1 MIEIDTKYNWP
12 KIGNEKAIA
21 FLSSVLDNSSPA
33 STYIFNGR
41 GNLGKSTIAL
51 AFARNLQNLEKVKV
65 EEEENETLNPDLH
78 ILERGPEE
86 KSISIEAVREFIKT
100 LSLGSFLNS
109 YKIGIIKEASYLSEE
124 AKSALLKTLEEP
136 RSKVIMI
143 LLVDDI
149 SDLPATII
157 SRAQVLYFE
166 PVSSEIVY
174 DYLIDNYGANR
185 SQAKDLANLC
195 LGRPLEAIAY
205 LENPEKYKNYLGKA
219 ELWLDFCLAKNVNNR
234 LEILDNLFKDKT
246 WSKEAR
252 DSAESLI
259 FLGEGLARDLMLL
272 VLDQANLMQ
281 HLALSDKL
289 ITLKTNFNNS
299 DEAII
304 QALNWLKLLAQAREY
319 LEGSVNPRLVLEQVA
334 INY

>member
-1 MIEIDTKYNWP
+1 MAEGSRDYNWP
-12 KIGNEKAIA
+12 KIGNDKAIT
-21 FLSSVLDNSSPA
+21 FLTSVLDNSKPA
-33 STYIFNGR
+33 STYIFSGR

-51 AFARNLQNLEKVKV
+51 AFARNLQNLPGFK
-65 EEEENETLNPDLH
+65 ENEREVLNSDLH

-100 LSLGSFLNS
+100 LSLGSFSNS
-109 YKIGIIKEASYLSEE
+109 YKIGLIKEASYLSDE

-136 RSKVIMI
+136 RPKVIII

-157 SRAQVLYFE
+157 SRSQVLYFE
-166 PVSSEIVY
+166 PVSSEVVY
-174 DYLIDNYGANR
+174 DYLIDNYGTSR

-205 LENPEKYKNYLGKA
+205 LENPGKYKNYLEKA
-219 ELWLDFCLAKNVNNR
+219 ELWLDFCLAKNVNIR

-252 DSAESLI
+252 SSAESLI

-272 VLDQANLMQ
+272 ALDQANLMQ
-281 HLALSDKL
+281 HIALVDKL
-289 ITLKTNFNNS
+289 ITLKTNFNNP

-304 QALNWLKLLAQAREY
+304 KALNWLKLLAQAREY

>member
-1 MIEIDTKYNWP
+1 MAEIENKYNWP

-21 FLSSVLDNSSPA
+21 FLTSVLDNSSPA

-51 AFARNLQNLEKVKV
+51 AFARNLQNLPKLKA
-65 EEEENETLNPDLH
+65 EENEALNSDLH

-100 LSLGSFLNS
+100 LSLGSFSNS

-136 RSKVIMI
+136 RSKVIII

-166 PVSSEIVY
+166 PVSSEVVY
-174 DYLIDNYGANR
+174 DYLIDNYGTNR
-185 SQAKDLANLC
+185 SQARDLANLC

-205 LENPEKYKNYLGKA
+205 LENPEKYKNYLEKA
-219 ELWLDFCLAKNVNNR
+219 ELWLNFCLAKDVNNR

-252 DSAESLI
+252 ESAESLI

-272 VLDQANLMQ
+272 ALGQPNLMQ
-281 HLALSDKL
+281 HIALSDKL

-304 QALNWLKLLAQAREY
+304 RALNWLKLLAQAREY
-319 LEGSVNPRLVLEQVA
+319 LKGSVNPRLVLEQVA

>member
-1 MIEIDTKYNWP
+1 MAEIENKYNWP

-21 FLSSVLDNSSPA
+21 FLTSVLDNSSPA

-51 AFARNLQNLEKVKV
+51 AFARNLQNLPKLKA
-65 EEEENETLNPDLH
+65 EESEALNSDLH

-100 LSLGSFLNS
+100 LSLGSFSNS

-136 RSKVIMI
+136 RSKVIII

-166 PVSSEIVY
+166 PVSSEVVY
-174 DYLIDNYGANR
+174 DYLIDNYGTNR
-185 SQAKDLANLC
+185 SQARDLANLC

-205 LENPEKYKNYLGKA
+205 LENPEKYKNYLEKA
-219 ELWLDFCLAKNVNNR
+219 ELWLDFCLAKDVNRR

-252 DSAESLI
+252 ESAESLI

-272 VLDQANLMQ
+272 ALNQPNLMQ
-281 HLALSDKL
+281 HIVLSDKL

-304 QALNWLKLLAQAREY
+304 KSLNWLKLLAQAREY
-319 LEGSVNPRLVLEQVA
+319 LQGSVNPRLVLEQVA

>member
-1 MIEIDTKYNWP
+1 MTETNKKYNWP

-21 FLSSVLDNSSPA
+21 FLTGVLDNSKPA
-33 STYIFNGR
+33 STYIFSGR

-51 AFARNLQNLEKVKV
+51 AFARNLQDLMKTKEA
-65 EEEENETLNPDLH
+65 EREGLNSDLH

-86 KSISIEAVREFIKT
+86 KSISIESVREFIKT

-136 RSKVIMI
+136 RPKVIII
-143 LLVDDI
+143 LLVDDV

-157 SRAQVLYFE
+157 SRSQVLYFE
-166 PVSSEIVY
+166 PVSSEVVY
-174 DYLIDNYGANR
+174 DYLIENYGTSR

-205 LENPEKYKNYLGKA
+205 LENPEKYKNYLEKA
-219 ELWLDFCLAKNVNNR
+219 ELWLDFCLAKDANKR

-252 DSAESLI
+252 DLAEALI

-272 VLDQANLMQ
+272 ALGQPNLMQ

-289 ITLKTNFNNS
+289 ITLKTNFNDS
-299 DEAII
+299 DEVII
-304 QALNWLKLLAQAREY
+304 KALNWLKLLAQAREY
-319 LEGSVNPRLVLEQVA
+319 LGANVNPRLVLEQVA

>member
-1 MIEIDTKYNWP
+1 MAEIENKYNWP

-21 FLSSVLDNSSPA
+21 FLTSVLDNSSPA

-51 AFARNLQNLEKVKV
+51 AFARNLQNLPKLKV
-65 EEEENETLNPDLH
+65 EESEALNSDLH

-100 LSLGSFLNS
+100 LSLGSFSNS

-136 RSKVIMI
+136 RSKVIII

-166 PVSSEIVY
+166 PVSSEVVY
-174 DYLIDNYGANR
+174 DYLIDNYGTNR
-185 SQAKDLANLC
+185 SQARDLANLC

-205 LENPEKYKNYLGKA
+205 LENPEKYKNYLEKA
-219 ELWLDFCLAKNVNNR
+219 ELWLDFCLAKDVNRR

-252 DSAESLI
+252 ESAESLI

-272 VLDQANLMQ
+272 ALNQPNLMQ
-281 HLALSDKL
+281 HIVLSDKL

-299 DEAII
+299 DEAIVR
-304 QALNWLKLLAQAREY
+304 ALNWLKLLAQAREY
-319 LEGSVNPRLVLEQVA
+319 LQGSVNPRLVLEQVA

>member
-1 MIEIDTKYNWP
+1 MTEIDTKYNWP

-21 FLSSVLDNSSPA
+21 FLTSVLDNSSSA

-51 AFARNLQNLEKVKV
+51 AFARNLQNLSKIKV
-65 EEEENETLNPDLH
+65 EESESLNSDLH

-86 KSISIEAVREFIKT
+86 KSISIEAVREFIKI
-100 LSLGSFLNS
+100 LSLGSFSNS

-136 RSKVIMI
+136 RSKVIII

-174 DYLIDNYGANR
+174 DYLINNYGTNR

-205 LENPEKYKNYLGKA
+205 LENPEKYKNYLEKA
-219 ELWLDFCLAKNVNNR
+219 ELWLDFCLARDVNKR

-272 VLDQANLMQ
+272 ALDQPNLMQ
-281 HLALSDKL
+281 HIVLSDKL

-299 DEAII
+299 DEVIVK
-304 QALNWLKLLAQAREY
+304 ALNWLKLLAQAREY
-319 LEGSVNPRLVLEQVA
+319 LQGNVNPRLILEQVA

>member
-1 MIEIDTKYNWP
+1 MAEIDSNYNWP

-21 FLSSVLDNSSPA
+21 FLTSVLDNSSPA

-51 AFARNLQNLEKVKV
+51 AFARNLQNLPKVKA
-65 EEEENETLNPDLH
+65 EESETLNSDLH

-86 KSISIEAVREFIKT
+86 KSISIEVVREFIKT
-100 LSLGSFLNS
+100 LSLGSFSNS

-136 RSKVIMI
+136 RSKVIII

-166 PVSSEIVY
+166 PVSSEVVY
-174 DYLIDNYGANR
+174 DYLIDNYGTNR

-205 LENPEKYKNYLGKA
+205 LENPDKYKNYLGKA

-281 HLALSDKL
+281 HIALSDKL

-304 QALNWLKLLAQAREY
+304 KALNWLKLLAQAREY
-319 LEGSVNPRLVLEQVA
+319 LGGNVNPRLVLEQVA

>member
-1 MIEIDTKYNWP
+1 MIEIDSKYNWP
-12 KIGNEKAIA
+12 KIGNEKAVA
-21 FLSSVLDNSSPA
+21 FLTSVLDNSSPA

-51 AFARNLQNLEKVKV
+51 AFARNLQNLSKIKV
-65 EEEENETLNPDLH
+65 EESETLNSDLH

-86 KSISIEAVREFIKT
+86 KSISIEAVREFIKI
-100 LSLGSFLNS
+100 LSLGSFSNS

-136 RSKVIMI
+136 RSKVIII

-174 DYLIDNYGANR
+174 DYLIDNYGTNR

-205 LENPEKYKNYLGKA
+205 LENPEKYKNYLEKA
-219 ELWLDFCLAKNVNNR
+219 ELWLDFCLARDVNKR

-272 VLDQANLMQ
+272 ALDQPNLMQ
-281 HLALSDKL
+281 HIVLSDKL

-299 DEAII
+299 DEAIVK
-304 QALNWLKLLAQAREY
+304 ALNWLKLLAQAREY
-319 LEGSVNPRLVLEQVA
+319 LQGNVNPRLVLEQVA

>member
-1 MIEIDTKYNWP
+1 MTEGELKYNWP
-12 KIGNEKAIA
+12 KIGNDKAIS
-21 FLSSVLDNSSPA
+21 FLTSVLDNASPA
-33 STYIFNGR
+33 STYIFSGR

-51 AFARNLQNLEKVKV
+51 AFARNLQALGVSPKEEV
-65 EEEENETLNPDLH
+65 ESLNSDLH

-86 KSISIEAVREFIKT
+86 KSISIETVREFIKT
-100 LSLGSFLNS
+100 LSLASFSNS

-136 RSKVIMI
+136 RSKVIII

-166 PVSSEIVY
+166 PVSAEIVY
-174 DYLIDNYGANR
+174 DYLINNHGANR
-185 SQAKDLANLC
+185 SQARDLANLC
-195 LGRPLEAIAY
+195 LGRPLDAISY
-205 LENPEKYKNYLGKA
+205 LENPEKYKSYLEKA
-219 ELWLDFCLAKNVNNR
+219 ELWLDFSLAKNVNSR

-252 DSAESLI
+252 GAAESLI

-272 VLDQANLMQ
+272 ALDQANSMQ
-281 HLALSDKL
+281 HIALADKL
-289 ITLKTNFNNS
+289 MTLKMSFNNS

-304 QALNWLKLLAQAREY
+304 KALNWLKLLAQAREY

>member
-1 MIEIDTKYNWP
+1 MAEIENKYNWP

-21 FLSSVLDNSSPA
+21 FLTSVLDNSSPA

-51 AFARNLQNLEKVKV
+51 AFARNLQNLPKLKA
-65 EEEENETLNPDLH
+65 EESEALNSDLH

-100 LSLGSFLNS
+100 LSLGSFSNS

-136 RSKVIMI
+136 RSKVIII

-166 PVSSEIVY
+166 PVSSEVVY
-174 DYLIDNYGANR
+174 DYLIDNYGTNR
-185 SQAKDLANLC
+185 SQARDLANLC

-205 LENPEKYKNYLGKA
+205 LENPEKYKNYLEKA
-219 ELWLDFCLAKNVNNR
+219 ELWLDFCLAKDVNRR

-252 DSAESLI
+252 ESAESLI

-272 VLDQANLMQ
+272 ALNQPNLMQ
-281 HLALSDKL
+281 HIVLSDKL

-299 DEAII
+299 DEAIVR
-304 QALNWLKLLAQAREY
+304 ALNWLKLLAQAREY
-319 LEGSVNPRLVLEQVA
+319 LQGSVNPRLVLEQVA